1 MNYLAHL
8 FLADGDDDSLLGA
21 LMGDFVKGPIGPGFP
36 PQMRRAIQQHRQIDS
51 FTDQHPVVRASKQRI
66 SPRFR
71 RYAPIL
77 IDMFYDHF
85 LALHW
90 AQYTEQSLPDFS
102 ARVYR
107 LLQDRQ
113 YDLPDN
119 MRRPMHYLAHYDL
132 LGSYQTRDGIA
143 RALRGIESRLSRPS
157 ELGAAIDELDTN
169 FTALAEDFRGFFP
182 DLMNMARPG
191 E

>member
-8 FLADGDDDSLLGA
+8 FLADDDDDSLLGA
-21 LMGDFVKGPIGPGFP
+21 LMGDFVKGPVGTEFSPR
-36 PQMRRAIQQHRQIDS
+36 MRRAILQHRHIDS
-51 FTDQHPVVRASKQRI
+51 FTDQHPVVRQSKQRV

-85 LALHW
+85 LALFW
-90 AQYTEQSLPDFS
+90 RQYTEQSLPAFS

-107 LLQDRQ
+107 LLNDRQ
-113 YDLPDN
+113 HDLPDR
-119 MRRPMHYLAHYDL
+119 MLRPMHYLAHYDL
-132 LGSYQTRDGIA
+132 LGSYQHRDGIG
-143 RALRGIESRLSRPS
+143 RALQGIESRLRRPS
-157 ELGAAIDELDTN
+157 DLGTAIQELDAN
-169 FTALAEDFRGFFP
+169 FTGLSEDFQQFFP
-182 DLMNMARPG
+182 ELISMTITR